1 MSMKISRT
9 SPDPSASILF
19 ACVIVCVFGACGGP
33 PGKAEIVLCPGSSV
47 TVIGESGALT
57 VRATSLTTRAY
68 QVEDFDFAVD
78 LIPRWQ
84 RWNGNLGLYRP
95 AGGGDT
101 HTVLEEGQQFF
112 SNEDELY
119 EWIEWAK
126 RWGGELHYTADGL
139 LMRWA
144 TRHRGPSETGPRR
157 SLSVDVVQLMLRG
170 KKPKA
175 LGGADDAPFTIR
187 NPAQGGCTVGA
198 AMHSR
203 FVASGPATV
212 GGRAYSGW
220 ALDVMKAHGIRAEDV
235 ENTIAHGRAD
245 RFEGRTTYTGAA
257 EGDDWRKKFR
267 VRVDGGGKVVLVFY

>member
-1 MSMKISRT
+1 MKHTRL
-9 SPDPSASILF
+9 PFHPSAAIAL
-19 ACVIVCVFGACGGP
+19 ACALACAIAACGGP
-33 PGKAEIVLCPGSSV
+33 PGKAEIVLCTGSSV

-84 RWNGNLGLYRP
+84 RWNGNFGLYRP

-112 SNEDELY
+112 ANEDELY

-144 TRHRGPSETGPRR
+144 TRHRGPAETGPRR

-170 KKPKA
+170 RKPNA
-175 LGGADDAPFTIR
+175 LGGAEDALFTIR
-187 NPAQGGCTVGA
+187 NPAGGDCTVGA
-198 AMHSR
+198 AMHSG

-212 GGRAYSGW
+212 GGRAYAGW
-220 ALDVMKAHGIRAEDV
+220 ALDVMKAHGITAADV
-235 ENTIAHGRAD
+235 ENTIAHGRAE
-245 RFEGRTTYTGAA
+245 RFEGRTTYTNEPG
-257 EGDDWRKKFR
+257 GGDWRKKFR
-267 VRVDGGGKVVLVFY
+267 VRLDGSGKVVLVFY